1 MHVLDHL
8 ALQHAEHE
16 RLVLET
22 HRSRQA
28 GRGGRGQPQNRPR
41 MITLKLW
48 R

>member
-8 ALQHAEHE
+8 ALQYAEHE
-16 RLVLET
+16 RLVLKT

-28 GRGGRGQPQNRPR
+28 GRGGRGQPQIRPR
-41 MITLKLW
+41 MIRLRSW